1 MPKEGIPTQQKSVD
15 IASLI
20 QEACTA
26 VACSSPECHK
36 DEIEHLMQHV
46 LERVELE
53 DFADTPVNNR
63 GYRRKVLYA
72 HPSGFFSVLQLEWQ
86 PGAETPVHGHNAW
99 GCVGV
104 ISGEIGCETFKRCDV
119 SEDGVA
125 STGAI
130 QAGRGAIATVNPDPE
145 GIHRLFNPTDRVATT
160 LHIYGMDL
168 SDKPCAINVPYG
180 TPAHQSAAS

>member
-1 MPKEGIPTQQKSVD
+1 MPKEGIPSFQSTIN
-15 IASLI
+15 IANLV

-26 VACSSPECHK
+26 VACAAPDCHK
-36 DEIEHLMQHV
+36 DEIAHLMEHV
-46 LERVELE
+46 LPRIELE
-53 DFADTPVNNR
+53 DFADTPVNAR

-104 ISGEIGCETFKRCDV
+104 ISGEIGCETYDRCNA
-119 SEDGVA
+119 SEGGVRSNGKIMA
-125 STGAI
+125 GA
-130 QAGRGAIATVNPDPE
+130 GAVATVNPNPE
-145 GIHRLFNPTDRVATT
+145 GIHRLFNPTDKVATT

-168 SDKPCAINVPYG
+168 SANPCAINVPYG
-180 TPAHQSAAS
+180 SSAHRN